1 MSEVFA
7 RHRGLVV
14 VGGAALISAGLM
26 FAASAQN
33 APPAAPAAT
42 TAAPSGPSP
51 SKQAI
56 ESRKAIYTLI
66 GNYFRPFG
74 AIVKGAAAYDEAEVA
89 KRAARIVFL
98 SGLVGE
104 NFPEGSNVGEPESK
118 AKADVWSN
126 RADFDKKL
134 KDFQA
139 HAEAFV
145 EINAKE
151 KGATDAWK
159 AAVASLAQDCK
170 GCHETYKV
178 K

>member
-1 MSEVFA
+1 MSNIFS
-7 RHRGLVV
+7 RHRDLILFGS
-14 VGGAALISAGLM
+14 AALISAGLV

-33 APPAAPAAT
+33 APPPTAPAA
-42 TAAPSGPSP
+42 PSP
-51 SKQAI
+51 TKQAI

-74 AIVKGAAAYDEAEVA
+74 AIVKGNAAYDEAEVA

-134 KDFQA
+134 KEFQT